1 MNPFFEIV
9 VTNRATLKRISD
21 SIAILQSEIATLE
34 KDKTLNFQNGNL
46 KIPAIRANIAARRP
60 PGPARGIILSSG
72 VPKNPGAAHMSF
84 IGEINT
90 RRTTVAKLKNVA
102 RHTAERF
109 ESDENIQN
117 LALKFFPRGDDEI
130 FCPVTLVEAIIGLEK
145 IEHEAL
151 TVGKMS
157 LEATSRLS
165 VVPLDLVWTIRN
177 FVAGAETKYVR
188 EPEPDKIFTATAT

>member
-1 MNPFFEIV
+1 MNPFFEKV
-9 VTNRATLKRISD
+9 ATDRATLKRISD

-46 KIPAIRANIAARRP
+46 KNPAVRANIAARQ
-60 PGPARGIILSSG
+60 PGPARGIIVSSG
-72 VPKNPGAAHMSF
+72 SSTPAAAHWSF

-90 RRTTVAKLKNVA
+90 RRTTVARLKNVA
-102 RHTAERF
+102 RHTAEKF
-109 ESDENIQN
+109 ESDGDTQN
-117 LALKFFPRGDDEI
+117 LALKFFLRGEDEI
-130 FCPVTLVEAIIGLEK
+130 FCPVTLVDAIIALEK
-145 IEHEAL
+145 IEREAL

-177 FVAGAETKYVR
+177 FVGGAETRYVR
-188 EPEPDKIFTATAT
+188 EPEPDKIFTAT